1 MKKLL
6 AVGITLCGVATINNT
21 LASQGSERDLL
32 EIFDGVCVQ
41 AKGDFQYF
49 QTVVEELNGEDVS
62 GKLKDPNM
70 EINDGGKSYLLSYQG
85 RKFVTG
91 FINNGGCSVA
101 AQTGIDS
108 PLLIKFIIENFD
120 VDRSSRIDDTATQT
134 TMVFVLGEN
143 SGLSRGGLVFVTY
156 SKPSTGWGMASLS
169 FIDPELARQLDI

>member
-6 AVGITLCGVATINNT
+6 AVGIALCGIATINNT
-21 LASQGSERDLL
+21 LASQGSEQDLL

-49 QTVVEELNGEDVS
+49 QTVVEAFNAEDVS
-62 GKLKDPNM
+62 DKLKDPNM
-70 EINDGGKSYLLSYQG
+70 EMNGGGKSYLLPYHG

-91 FINNGGCSVA
+91 FIKNGGCSVA
-101 AQTGIDS
+101 AQTGIDA
-108 PLLIKFIIENFD
+108 PALIKLITENFD
-120 VDRSSRIDDTATQT
+120 VDRSSKIDDTATQT

-156 SKPSTGWGMASLS
+156 SKPSTGWEMASLS
-169 FIDPELARQLDI
+169 FIDSELARQLNI